1 MYELEIHKI
10 YCPNCS
16 SMVYGLNSD
25 NGKLKFSCPRCGYS
39 RLSKKAGRHKLKT
52 DEFFPNG
59 GVFYGEE
66 KDFIPDEEE
75 EVTI

>member
-16 SMVYGLNSD
+16 SIMYGYNND
-25 NGKLKFSCPRCGYS
+25 DGKTKFSCTRCGYS

-66 KDFIPDEEE
+66 KDFVPDEE